1 MKPSRSLGALL
12 VVTALA
18 VAASQFH
25 GGSAE
30 AQSAAPQDSAA
41 QAWAQIAEQNHKDAE
56 EVRAKIKDVA
66 EAPDDS
72 VFKNVKALK
81 GISASHLVNA
91 MEFGYARALGV
102 RCQHCHV
109 EGKYDSEDKKQKQI
123 ARDMMLMQKAINDTL
138 LAKIPNLKSAKPT
151 VNCTTCHRGQV
162 KPATSM
168 KSS

>member
-12 VVTALA
+12 VVAALA

-25 GGSAE
+25 GERAE
-30 AQSAAPQDSAA
+30 AQGAAPQDTTWAA
-41 QAWAQIAEQNHKDAE
+41 ISELNHKDAE
-56 EVRAKIKDVA
+56 EVRARIKGVE

-72 VFKNVKALK
+72 VFKNIKIQK
-81 GISASHLVNA
+81 GITASHLVNA

-123 ARDMMLMQKAINDTL
+123 ARDMMVMQQAINDSRL
-138 LAKIPNLKSAKPT
+138 KRIPNLKSAKPV

-168 KSS
+168 KSG